1 VPGMMSLLMP
11 GEDPSVLMKLSP
23 EQLLLRW
30 VNHQLE
36 KSGSD
41 RRVKNFTED
50 IKDSEVYTDL
60 IHQIAPKDA
69 GVNKNAMSKSDLTE
83 RAEEMLNQADKI
95 DCRSFVTAKDV
106 VKGHDKLNLAFVAN
120 LFNNYPALEVSR
132 ASLEDIIEETR
143 EEKMYRNWMNSLG
156 VKPTVNHL
164 YTDLYDGLILFQLM
178 DFIKPGIVDYNK
190 RVITLEQMSKWQA
203 MRMQE
208 VLGNCN
214 YAVELGKKLGFKLIG
229 VGGVDIMN
237 GNVTLTLALIW
248 QLMRAYTLSLLTK
261 LNEDGTPIVESEILD
276 WANNKMSDAGK
287 NISIRSFQDKTIKTA
302 LPILHLIDVIKPD
315 AIDWSVI
322 DQGEE
327 ASLPNAK
334 YCIAIARKIGAPVYA
349 LPEDISEV
357 KHKMVMT
364 IYASLMLADRS

>member
-1 VPGMMSLLMP
+1 
-11 GEDPSVLMKLSP
+11 
-23 EQLLLRW
+23 
-30 VNHQLE
+30 
-36 KSGSD
+36 
-41 RRVKNFTED
+41 
-50 IKDSEVYTDL
+50 
-60 IHQIAPKDA
+60 
-69 GVNKNAMSKSDLTE
+69 
-83 RAEEMLNQADKI
+83 
-95 DCRSFVTAKDV
+95 
-106 VKGHDKLNLAFVAN
+106 
-120 LFNNYPALEVSR
+120 
-132 ASLEDIIEETR
+132 
-143 EEKMYRNWMNSLG
+143 
-156 VKPTVNHL
+156 
-164 YTDLYDGLILFQLM
+164 
-178 DFIKPGIVDYNK
+178 
-190 RVITLEQMSKWQA
+190 
-203 MRMQE
+203 
-208 VLGNCN
+208 
-214 YAVELGKKLGFKLIG
+214 
-229 VGGVDIMN
+229 
-237 GNVTLTLALIW
+237 
-248 QLMRAYTLSLLTK
+248 MRAYTLSLLTK